1 MNEWMN
7 EWQEA
12 TKVLI
17 ENKTPNL
24 IFLITLY
31 AGTCI
36 NNSDI

>member
-7 EWQEA
+7 EWKEA
-12 TKVLI
+12 TKMLI
-17 ENKTPNL
+17 ENQKLYL